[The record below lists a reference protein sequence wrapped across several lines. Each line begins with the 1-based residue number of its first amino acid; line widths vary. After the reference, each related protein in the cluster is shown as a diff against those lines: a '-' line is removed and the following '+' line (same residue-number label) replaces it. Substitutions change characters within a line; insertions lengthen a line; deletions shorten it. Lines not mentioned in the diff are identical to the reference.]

1 MQGAI
6 NGNTQTLSLRFF
18 LSDLSERAV
27 VTPALLIIAC
37 GPAESSSPDSLG
49 SFCQGSYVDTSCKQY
64 QKCHLHLSNEEAEEL
79 DR

>member
-27 VTPALLIIAC
+27 VTPALLIIA
-37 GPAESSSPDSLG
+37 SSPDSLG

-64 QKCHLHLSNEEAEEL
+64 QKCHLRLSNEEAEEL